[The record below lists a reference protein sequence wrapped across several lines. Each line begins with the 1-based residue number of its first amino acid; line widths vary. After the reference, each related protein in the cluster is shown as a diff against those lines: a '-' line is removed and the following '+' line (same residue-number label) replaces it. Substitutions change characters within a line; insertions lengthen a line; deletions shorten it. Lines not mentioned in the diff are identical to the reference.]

1 MKKTV
6 LDAGDECGLAKFL
19 AHRGAQA
26 CLLAP
31 VSLLQELSER
41 AGTPGCPAVSRL
53 EDIPAEVK
61 RVFAH
66 DPEDEAG
73 LLAQLRAARPE
84 LEVHGWTHL
93 IPVLVADRK
102 PSAPQA
108 SRPLPA
114 HRFAVVCTPRTGSTF
129 LCELLEAGGLGAAR
143 EHLRWPLIYAL
154 RHGVSTEVA
163 FDQVQRHG
171 AVAGVFGTKLIS
183 HFLFDAV
190 GQDQAAGFLQGWAA
204 QGFRFI
210 RLRRDP
216 VAQTLSKYSAKHS
229 GVWHARGTLAEGRRR
244 RLETVPYDF
253 AELCEIHRRTLDEDR
268 ALDQAMAG
276 LPTDQVLALDYD
288 GVVAA
293 PLDTLARAAA
303 FLGLTAH
310 PERVDFSTLP
320 TQLSATHDNTRQ
332 LRERFLA
339 DLATRPDL
347 TP

>member
-31 VSLLQELSER
+31 AALLQDLAER
-41 AGTPGCPAVSRL
+41 AGTPGCPAVSRV
-53 EDIPAEVK
+53 EDIPADVK
-61 RVFAH
+61 RAFAH
-66 DPEDEAG
+66 DPDDEGG
-73 LLAQLRAARPE
+73 LLARLRAARPD
-84 LEVHGWTHL
+84 LEVEGWTGL

-102 PSAPQA
+102 LHALDAPQP
-108 SRPLPA
+108 PLPA

-143 EHLRWPLIYAL
+143 EHLRRPLLYAL
-154 RHGVSTEVA
+154 RHGLSIEAA
-163 FDQVQRHG
+163 FDLVQRHG
-171 AVAGVFGTKLIS
+171 SADGVFGTKLIS

-190 GQDQAAGFLQGWAA
+190 GQTRSADFLRGWAA

-229 GVWHARGTLAEGRRR
+229 GVWHARGGLAEGRRR
-244 RLETVPYDF
+244 RLENVAYDF
-253 AELCEIHRRTLDEDR
+253 AELCEIQQRTLEEDR
-268 ALDQAMAG
+268 ALDEAMAG
-276 LPTDQVLALDYD
+276 LPPDRVLALDYD
-288 GVVAA
+288 DVVAT
-293 PLDTLARAAA
+293 PLDTLARVAA
-303 FLGLTAH
+303 FLGLPAH
-310 PERVDFSTLP
+310 PERVDFGALP

-339 DLATRPDL
+339 DLAADRT
-347 TP
+347 

>member
-31 VSLLQELSER
+31 AALLQDLAAR
-41 AGTPGCPAVSRL
+41 AGTPGCPAVSRVD
-53 EDIPAEVK
+53 EIPADAK

-66 DPEDEAG
+66 DLDDEAG
-73 LLAQLRAARPE
+73 LLARLRAARPD
-84 LEVHGWTHL
+84 LEVHGWTGL
-93 IPVLVADRK
+93 IPVLVADRRL
-102 PSAPQA
+102 PAPDI
-108 SRPLPA
+108 PLPV

-154 RHGVSTEVA
+154 RHGVPAEAA
-163 FDQVQRHG
+163 FDLVQRHG
-171 AVAGVFGTKLIS
+171 AVNGVFGTKLIS

-190 GQDQAAGFLQGWAA
+190 GQAQAGAFLQGWAQ

-229 GVWHARGTLAEGRRR
+229 GVWHARGALAEGRRR
-244 RLETVPYDF
+244 RLEKVSYDF
-253 AELCEIHRRTLDEDR
+253 AELRDIHQRTLAEDR
-268 ALDQAMAG
+268 ALDEAMAG
-276 LPTDQVLALDYD
+276 LPPERVLALDYD
-288 GVVAA
+288 SVVAA
-293 PLDTLARAAA
+293 PLEALARTAT
-303 FLGLTAH
+303 FLGLAAH
-310 PERVDFSTLP
+310 PERVDFSALP
-320 TQLSATHDNTRQ
+320 TRLSATHDNTRQ

-339 DLATRPDL
+339 DLAARLDPSL
-347 TP
+347 

>member
-6 LDAGDECGLAKFL
+6 LDAGEDCGLAKFL
-19 AHRGAQA
+19 VHRGAQA

-31 VSLLQELSER
+31 APLLQALTAQ
-41 AGTPGCPAVSRL
+41 AGAPACPAVSTVA
-53 EDIPAEVK
+53 DIPLGVK

-66 DPEDEAG
+66 APEDEAG
-73 LLAQLRAARPE
+73 LVARVQAARPE
-84 LEVHGWTHL
+84 VVVHGWTSL
-93 IPVLVADRK
+93 IPILVADRK
-102 PSAPQA
+102 LPVPGE
-108 SRPLPA
+108 RLPLPT

-154 RHGVSTEVA
+154 RHGVAADVA

-171 AVAGVFGTKLIS
+171 AVDGIFGTKLIS

-190 GQDQAAGFLQGWAA
+190 GQAQAGAFLQGWAA

-216 VAQTLSKYSAKHS
+216 VAQTLSKFSAKRS
-229 GVWHARGTLAEGRRR
+229 GVWHARGALAEGRRR
-244 RLETVPYDF
+244 RLAQVAYDF
-253 AELCEIHRRTLDEDR
+253 AELSEIHRRTLDEDR
-268 ALDQAMAG
+268 SLDLALAG
-276 LPTDQVLALDYD
+276 LPADQVLALDYET
-288 GVVAA
+288 VVAE
-293 PLDTLARAAA
+293 PLETLARCAA
-303 FLGLTAH
+303 FLGLPAH
-310 PERVDFSTLP
+310 PERVDFAALP

-339 DLATRPDL
+339 DLAARPDL
-347 TP
+347 AP

>member
-6 LDAGDECGLAKFL
+6 LDAGEDCGLARFL

-31 VSLLQELSER
+31 APLLQELAER
-41 AGTPGCPAVSRL
+41 AGAPGCPAVSTAA
-53 EDIPAEVK
+53 EIPAGVK

-66 DPEDEAG
+66 DPDDEGG
-73 LLAQLRAARPE
+73 LLVRLRAARPD
-84 LEVHGWTHL
+84 LEVHGWIEL

-102 PSAPQA
+102 LPAPDMR
-108 SRPLPA
+108 RPLPM

-154 RHGVSTEVA
+154 RHGLSLPAA
-163 FDQVQRHG
+163 FDRVQRHG
-171 AVAGVFGTKLIS
+171 AVDGVFGTKLIS

-190 GQDQAAGFLQGWAA
+190 GQDQAGGFLQDWAA

-216 VAQTLSKYSAKHS
+216 VAQTLSKFSAKHS
-229 GVWHARGTLAEGRRR
+229 GVWHARGALAEGRRR
-244 RLETVPYDF
+244 RLEKVPYDF

-268 ALDQAMAG
+268 ALDRAMAG
-276 LPTDQVLALDYD
+276 LPADRVLALDYD
-288 GVVAA
+288 TVVAA
-293 PLDTLARAAA
+293 PLETLARAAA
-303 FLGLTAH
+303 FLGLTAR
-310 PERVDFSTLP
+310 PDQVDFGALP
-320 TQLSATHDNTRQ
+320 TQLSATHDNTRL

-339 DLATRPDL
+339 DLAARPDL
-347 TP
+347 IP

>member
-1 MKKTV
+1 M
-6 LDAGDECGLAKFL
+6 LF
-19 AHRGAQA
+19 R
-26 CLLAP
+26 
-31 VSLLQELSER
+31 S
-41 AGTPGCPAVSRL
+41 
-53 EDIPAEVK
+53 
-61 RVFAH
+61 
-66 DPEDEAG
+66 
-73 LLAQLRAARPE
+73 
-84 LEVHGWTHL
+84 
-93 IPVLVADRK
+93 PVLVADRK